1 MRIQRLPCNT
11 FCWIQKRYISLDT
24 YRFVQRLEQDGFT
37 REGSE
42 AIMNSLVEV
51 LNESATNVAK
61 QSVTKQDY
69 EKALYI
75 SKVDVNHLH
84 SEVQLLEKN
93 EYSLLN
99 AEIIRLESEA
109 SKLPGRILEES
120 KRIQANVRLELTLD
134 KSRIRDEQ
142 SSQKMKLKE
151 TSSKIDTEVSQFKS
165 QMETIQW
172 ELFRTL
178 FPLFCAGGAL
188 FFSYLRFIK

>member
-1 MRIQRLPCNT
+1 
-11 FCWIQKRYISLDT
+11 
-24 YRFVQRLEQDGFT
+24 VQRLEQDGFT